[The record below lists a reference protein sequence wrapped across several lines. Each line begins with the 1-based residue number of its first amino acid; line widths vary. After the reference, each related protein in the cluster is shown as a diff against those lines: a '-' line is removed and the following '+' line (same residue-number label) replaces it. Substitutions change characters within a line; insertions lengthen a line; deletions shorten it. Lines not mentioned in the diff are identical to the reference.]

1 MIFCMHTEINGETPE
16 PIQADMFGD
25 DDDDENDDDNKQH
38 TKDDISGKR
47 V

>member
-1 MIFCMHTEINGETPE
+1 MHTEINGETPE
-16 PIQADMFGD
+16 PIQEDMFG